1 MSGWA
6 AGKVA
11 VVTGGASGIGR
22 AGALEF
28 AKAGAKVVVADV
40 DVAGGEETVK
50 QIRDMGGE
58 AIFVRTDVSKEE
70 DVKAMVEAAEKQ
82 FGGLDYAFNNAGIE
96 GQMAPTAEYTLEA
109 WNKVIGINLT
119 GVWLCMRYEIPV
131 MLRRG
136 GGAIVNTAS
145 VAGLVGFP
153 STPAYTAS
161 KHGVVGLTKAAAIEY
176 GPRNIRVNA
185 ICPGVIETPMVMSRS
200 MQLATN
206 REAYQQMVALHPL
219 NRLGT
224 AEEVAKTA
232 VWLCSPDASFIT
244 GAALPVDGGFVSR

>member
-96 GQMAPTAEYTLEA
+96 GQMAPTAEYTLEV

-161 KHGVVGLTKAAAIEY
+161 KHGVVGLTKVAAIEY
-176 GPRNIRVNA
+176 GPQNIRVNA

-200 MQLATN
+200 MQLETN